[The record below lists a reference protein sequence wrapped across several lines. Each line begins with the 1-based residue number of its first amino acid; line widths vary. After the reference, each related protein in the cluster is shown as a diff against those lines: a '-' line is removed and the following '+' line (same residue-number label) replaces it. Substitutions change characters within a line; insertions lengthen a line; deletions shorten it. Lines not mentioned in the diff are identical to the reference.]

1 MIIDSYADYTSSSY
15 VKSLFKY
22 TNDIW
27 RAFLILI
34 RYVVDKKYKFCEI
47 IMSTF
52 PFKKKEKKK
61 RGFLGKWDMQKL
73 GKKLKFKMFILLGMK
88 IGKAKKVFRIN
99 LEVID

>member
-15 VKSLFKY
+15 VKSLFRY

-34 RYVVDKKYKFCEI
+34 RNVVDKKYKFCEI

-52 PFKKKEKKK
+52 PFKKKRKKEERLSWK
-61 RGFLGKWDMQKL
+61 MRHAKAW
-73 GKKLKFKMFILLGMK
+73 KKTEI
-88 IGKAKKVFRIN
+88 
-99 LEVID
+99 